1 MLGRTDLVL
10 DLGKS
15 LRNWQLAT
23 FLLSITNAILIIA
36 LTRLALAGRVVPYL
50 VEVAPDG
57 RTVYAG
63 PIEAL
68 DTPEERLVVH
78 QLRSFLWNLRAVTS
92 DPVAQGELLSRAY
105 ALADA
110 PLRRRLD
117 AHFARIENDPRRLA
131 QTASRAATA
140 ITILRLPGTEAVY
153 QVRWSETITPRS
165 AASLVREKS
174 YEGLLTLA
182 RIDRLPPEAAA
193 ENPLGLLVTEFNWT
207 ETTASP

>member
-23 FLLSITNAILIIA
+23 FLLSITNAVLIIA

-57 RTVYAG
+57 QTTYAG

-92 DPVAQGELLSRAY
+92 DPVAQAELLARAY

-117 AHFARIENDPRRLA
+117 AHFARLGNDPRRLA

-140 ITILRLPGTEAVY
+140 ITILRLPSSDEVY
-153 QVRWSETITPRS
+153 QVRWTEATSPRS
-165 AASLVREKS
+165 AGSRIETRT
-174 YEGLLTLA
+174 YEGLLTVA
-182 RIDRLPPEAAA
+182 RIDRLPPEAVAR
-193 ENPLGLLVTEFNWT
+193 NPLGLLVTDFNWT
-207 ETTASP
+207 ETTPVP